1 MMPWRT
7 HIAAAVAAITIASP
21 ALAAGQT
28 MEELQAEN
36 TRLRTELNEFQRYDA
51 ALANDYDYVTNL
63 AGELRARVDR
73 QATTI
78 RRLRAAA
85 APSLSSYDLF
95 TVAAIVMTPGGHARL
110 GPRGWLT
117 AESGTAGGV
126 SSAVRVRTGLRGWR
140 VRVWEDGSMR
150 VWFRG
155 HVLLT
160 ACIHG
165 KGCED

>member
-7 HIAAAVAAITIASP
+7 HIAAAVAAVAIAAVP
-21 ALAAGQT
+21 ASAQT

-36 TRLRTELNEFQRYDA
+36 IRLRTELNEFQRYDA

-73 QATTI
+73 QAATI

-85 APSLSSYDLF
+85 APALSSYDLF
-95 TVAAIVMTPGGHARL
+95 TVAAMVMTPGGHARL
-110 GPRGWLT
+110 GPRGWLS
-117 AESGTAGGV
+117 AETGTVGDV

-140 VRVWEDGSMR
+140 VRVWEDGSLR
-150 VWFRG
+150 VWYHG
-155 HVLLT
+155 HALFT
-160 ACIHG
+160 ACITG